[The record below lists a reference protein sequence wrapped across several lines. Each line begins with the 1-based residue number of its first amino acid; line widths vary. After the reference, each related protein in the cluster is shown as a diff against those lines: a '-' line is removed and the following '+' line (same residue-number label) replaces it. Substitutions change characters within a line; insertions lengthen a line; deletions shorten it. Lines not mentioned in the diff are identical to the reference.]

1 VVDQSQALAK
11 PRVAARPPAVGDP
24 HRSRRWPLVVT
35 LVVGLGVAFAPVAFQ
50 MFSRA
55 PKGGDMI
62 NAFRPYMTERKITK
76 FQADMREINA
86 AVVES
91 RQQLRPL
98 LAQRAG
104 LSTADVNKQ
113 YASYAD
119 FERRWRS
126 IDDDMSDMLRTM
138 HRDIG
143 DYAAVDALPPFPLF
157 PWFFVAPGLLI
168 AGASAWGLIARRRGG
183 SGRGATLALITLGV
197 GLIAAPAVFQM
208 FTRAPKGGHMINE
221 FRPLMTRPKVQRI
234 QGYFLVI
241 GSGEGTIRA
250 QMLPDLEQHGLTAA
264 QLQAQLPKFH
274 QFSADW
280 ASISNQMAPMIGAMS
295 DNVENYQAVDALPP
309 FPLFPYFFVLPG
321 VLVIAFTVVA
331 RRKGS
336 VPSPPSQGGTP

>member
-1 VVDQSQALAK
+1 MVNQSQAPVAPRLAS
-11 PRVAARPPAVGDP
+11 RPPDVGHP
-24 HRSRRWPLVVT
+24 PRPRRWPLAVT
-35 LVVGLGVAFAPVAFQ
+35 LVLGLGVAFAPVAFQ

-104 LSTADVNKQ
+104 LGTADVDKQ

-119 FERRWRS
+119 FERQWKS

-143 DYAAVDALPPFPLF
+143 DYEAVDALPPFPLF

-168 AGASAWGLIARRRGG
+168 AGASTWGLIARRRGG
-183 SGRGATLALITLGV
+183 SGRGATAALIVLGV

-208 FTRAPKGGHMINE
+208 FTRAPKGGHMIND
-221 FRPLMTRPKVQRI
+221 FRPLMTRPRVQKI

-241 GSGEGTIRA
+241 GAGEGTIRA
-250 QMLPDLEQHGLTAA
+250 QVLPNLEQHGLTAA
-264 QLQAQLPKFH
+264 QLRAQLPKVH
-274 QFSADW
+274 QFSKDW
-280 ASISNQMAPMIGAMS
+280 PGISNTMAPMIGAMS
-295 DNVENYQAVDALPP
+295 DNVGNYQAVDALPP
-309 FPLFPYFFVLPG
+309 FPLFPWFFVVPG
-321 VLVIAFTVVA
+321 VLVITFAVVA

-336 VPSPPSQGGTP
+336 VQSPSIQGGTP